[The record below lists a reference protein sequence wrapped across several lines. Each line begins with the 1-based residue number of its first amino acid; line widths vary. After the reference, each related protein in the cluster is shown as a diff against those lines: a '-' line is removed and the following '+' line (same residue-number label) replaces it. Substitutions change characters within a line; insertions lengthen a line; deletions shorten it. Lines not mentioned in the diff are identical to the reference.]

1 MPALSQNLIF
11 HTSTNTDTVSL
22 THTAGMSS
30 SFYSDKIKGE
40 GYFGGANG
48 LHTVSWKITNF
59 IGTIKVQ
66 GTLASTPS
74 VDDWVDIELT
84 STDTIGTTYSIDT
97 TGLLKVVSPVSSST
111 YLTATTLIK
120 SYNFIGN
127 FVWLR
132 GSISEFT
139 QGVMNGISINR

>member
-74 VDDWVDIELT
+74 VDDWVDIELS

-97 TGLLKVVSPVSSST
+97 TGLLTVVHPTST
-111 YLTATTLIK
+111 YSTSTTLIK
-120 SYNFIGN
+120 SYNFTGN

-132 GSISEFT
+132 GHISEFT